1 MKNSTFNLETNYVCK
16 VFKNVPIFFSVL
28 GKTLRLRHS
37 RSGLV
42 RVTSEPCEQSLSRDI
57 PSLER
62 CIPFTV
68 YLYSFYTYVTCFTHF
83 TQHLLCI
90 YRARAEYFLIAD
102 DAVASEQQTYF
113 RSLFLSL
120 RKITSANRAAK
131 RFPWRRNFLV
141 NHGLALKI
149 KRLLA
154 RSCAVDMFTSRNWKD
169 DGACVQPPFFLRTTR
184 WRKLICQH
192 CAAYWWNRHQ
202 EDSYWRKWLEDI
214 FYLFAYGVNDL
225 SHLVVLIIF
234 ETINVLMIVDASC
247 RLLLQGH
254 PTRI

>member
-1 MKNSTFNLETNYVCK
+1 MKNSTFNLEKNYDCK

-42 RVTSEPCEQSLSRDI
+42 CVTSEPCEQSLSRDI

-68 YLYSFYTYVTCFTHF
+68 YLYSFYTYVTSFTHF

-90 YRARAEYFLIAD
+90 YIQRARNIFSSPMD

-131 RFPWRRNFLV
+131 RFP
-141 NHGLALKI
+141 
-149 KRLLA
+149 
-154 RSCAVDMFTSRNWKD
+154 
-169 DGACVQPPFFLRTTR
+169 
-184 WRKLICQH
+184 
-192 CAAYWWNRHQ
+192 
-202 EDSYWRKWLEDI
+202 
-214 FYLFAYGVNDL
+214 
-225 SHLVVLIIF
+225 
-234 ETINVLMIVDASC
+234 
-247 RLLLQGH
+247 
-254 PTRI
+254 